1 MRDPRQGIDPN
12 TLLLAALLGLL
23 IWLVAGAL
31 FAQALPAGKPL
42 DPRAALATSQG
53 VVGQSIG
60 DYTLSAGDG
69 RQVRLADY
77 RGKPLLVSFI
87 YTGCTQVCPTTTK
100 FLARAMDEA
109 QRALGRDAFNVVTVG
124 FNLPFDSATAMREFQ
139 KRQGIDS
146 AHWEFLAG
154 DAVSV
159 DGLAR
164 DTGFVSTPTASGF
177 DHLTQVTIVDGRG
190 RVFRQVYGESFELP
204 MLIGPL
210 KELLTGAPAPVQNL
224 SGLLERVRILCTVYD
239 PRAGKYRLN
248 YGLFIEIFI
257 GLTCLGATAWYLV
270 AGARRARQVKREA
283 RDAVAGPFVVRPTDA
298 HR

>member
-12 TLLLAALLGLL
+12 TLLLAALLGLV

-60 DYTLSAGDG
+60 DYTLTAGDG
-69 RQVRLADY
+69 RPVRLADY

-100 FLARAMDEA
+100 FLARAVDEA

-139 KRQGIDS
+139 KRQGIDI

-154 DAVSV
+154 DAATLDS
-159 DGLAR
+159 LTR
-164 DTGFVSTPTASGF
+164 DTGFVSAPTASGF

-190 RVFRQVYGESFELP
+190 RVFRQVYGEAFELP

-210 KELLTGAPAPVQNL
+210 KELVTGAPAPVQNL

-283 RDAVAGPFVVRPTDA
+283 RDAAAGVFVVRPTDA
-298 HR
+298 H